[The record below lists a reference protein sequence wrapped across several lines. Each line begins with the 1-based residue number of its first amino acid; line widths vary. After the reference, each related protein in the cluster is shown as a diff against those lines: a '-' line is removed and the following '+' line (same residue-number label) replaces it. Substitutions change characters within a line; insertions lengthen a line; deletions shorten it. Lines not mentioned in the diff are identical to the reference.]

1 MKIGPI
7 DLGQVSTWRG
17 IIGLAAVGGI
27 SISPALADLIALF
40 AAGLISLIEMLR
52 NEYATRSKNTTLP
65 SIALVSSPSPDDQPG
80 FNERELEPLRRVSPE
95 SASSPPPG
103 FGDR

>member
-7 DLGQVSTWRG
+7 DFNQPSTWRG
-17 IIGLAAVGGI
+17 IVGLVAIGGLSVSPELANQ
-27 SISPALADLIALF
+27 IALF
-40 AAGLISLIEMLR
+40 AAGLISLIEMFR
-52 NEYATRSKNTTLP
+52 NEYTTRSKNTTLP